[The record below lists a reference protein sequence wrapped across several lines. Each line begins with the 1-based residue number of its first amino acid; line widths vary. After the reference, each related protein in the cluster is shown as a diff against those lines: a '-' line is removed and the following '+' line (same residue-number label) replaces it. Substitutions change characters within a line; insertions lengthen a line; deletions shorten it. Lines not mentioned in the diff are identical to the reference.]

1 MIKRITF
8 TALPGLPLVEPG
20 DSLVAIIVDG
30 VNRAGIEVAAGDIFV
45 LAQKIVSKSENRYV
59 ELRDITPSSRALEL
73 AQVVGKDPRHIELVL
88 SESSEVVR
96 IRKNVMIVAHRL
108 GFVMANAGI
117 DESNIVQRDGEKRVL
132 LLPEN
137 PDASC
142 EILRSGLCQAFGV
155 DVGIVM
161 NDSFGRP
168 WRNGVVGVAIGSA
181 GVPSLQNMIGAPDL
195 FERPMQVTEIAIAD
209 ELAAAA
215 SLVMGQGNEGQP
227 IVHVRGFSSKAP
239 VNSAL
244 ALVRPKEQDM
254 FR

>member
-1 MIKRITF
+1 MIKSITY

-20 DSLVAIIVDG
+20 DSLVSIIVDG
-30 VNRAGIEVAAGDIFV
+30 VGRAGIDVATGDIFV
-45 LAQKIVSKSENRYV
+45 LAQKIVSKAENRYV
-59 ELRDITPSSRALEL
+59 NLGDVFPSPRALEL
-73 AQVVGKDPRHIELVL
+73 AKIVGKDPRHIEVVL

-96 IRKNVMIVAHRL
+96 TRQNVMIVAHRL

-117 DESNIVQRDGEKRVL
+117 DESNIAQKDGEKRVL

-142 EILRSGLCQAFGV
+142 EALRSGLRQAFGV

-168 WRNGVVGVAIGSA
+168 WRNGVAGVAVGSA

-195 FERPMQVTEIAIAD
+195 FERPMQVTEVAVAD

-227 IVHVRGFSSKAP
+227 IVHVRGFSSKAA
-239 VNSAL
+239 VNPAS
-244 ALVRPKEQDM
+244 ALVRPKERDM

>member
-1 MIKRITF
+1 MIKSITY

-30 VNRAGIEVAAGDIFV
+30 VSRAGIEVAAGDIFV

-59 ELRDITPSSRALEL
+59 ELRNITPSSHALEL
-73 AQVVGKDPRHIELVL
+73 AQIVGKDPRHIELVL

-96 IRKNVMIVAHRL
+96 TRQNVMIVGHRL

-117 DESNIVQRDGEKRVL
+117 DESNIVQKGGEKRVL

-137 PDASC
+137 PDGSC
-142 EILRSGLCQAFGV
+142 AVLKAGLDDAFGV
-155 DVGIVM
+155 DVGVVV

-181 GVPSLQNMIGAPDL
+181 GVPSLQNMIGVPDL
-195 FERPMQVTEIAIAD
+195 FDRPMQVTEVAIAD

-215 SLVMGQGNEGQP
+215 SLVMGQGDEGQP
-227 IVHVRGFSSKAP
+227 VVHVRGFSSMAP
-239 VNSAL
+239 INAAST
-244 ALVRPKEQDM
+244 LVRPKERDM

>member
-1 MIKRITF
+1 MTSSITY
-8 TALPGLPLVEPG
+8 TALPGLALVEPG
-20 DSLVAIIVDG
+20 DDLVAIIVDG
-30 VNRAGIEVAAGDIFV
+30 VRRAGIEVSAGDIFV

-59 ELRDITPSSRALEL
+59 ELSSVTPSERALEL
-73 AQVVGKDPRHIELVL
+73 AKVVGKDPRHIEVVL

-96 IRKNVMIVAHRL
+96 TRQNVMIVAHRL

-117 DESNIVQRDGEKRVL
+117 DEFNIVNKDGEKRVL

-142 EILRSGLCQAFGV
+142 ETLMAGLRQAFGV
-155 DVGIVM
+155 DVGVVM

-195 FERPMQVTEIAIAD
+195 FNRPMQVTEIAIAD

-215 SLVMGQGNEGQP
+215 SLVMGQGDEGQP
-227 IVHVRGFSSKAP
+227 VVHVRGFSSKAP
-239 VNSAL
+239 VNSAT
-244 ALVRPKEQDM
+244 ALIRPKAQDM

>member
-1 MIKRITF
+1 
-8 TALPGLPLVEPG
+8 
-20 DSLVAIIVDG
+20 
-30 VNRAGIEVAAGDIFV
+30 
-45 LAQKIVSKSENRYV
+45 
-59 ELRDITPSSRALEL
+59 
-73 AQVVGKDPRHIELVL
+73 
-88 SESSEVVR
+88 
-96 IRKNVMIVAHRL
+96 
-108 GFVMANAGI
+108 
-117 DESNIVQRDGEKRVL
+117 
-132 LLPEN
+132 
-137 PDASC
+137 
-142 EILRSGLCQAFGV
+142 
-155 DVGIVM
+155 M

-239 VNSAL
+239 ANSAS
-244 ALVRPKEQDM
+244 ALVRPKDQDM